1 MNIEPSLS
9 DESNNAPTVA
19 VIGCGP
25 GGMFFLHALATKRKQ
40 LLAAGDFLAFKKLP
54 VVTVFEKSSSPGGVW
69 RSDRNRN
76 IVDETN
82 NNITEDDASTN
93 MYEGLWINGHKEGME
108 FFDYTFNEHFKSP
121 TPAYLP
127 RQRILEYI
135 MARVSMHEDIFQN
148 VLFNTSV
155 LSVTYDRDFQH
166 FVVTAKNSQG
176 TTTTQ
181 FFDKCIWAGGLNG
194 KPKIPSDLVQKLNN
208 FSGQIAHSSSMDRIV
223 SLSPG
228 DNAVRG
234 KRILMVGDSYSA
246 EDLALQCIKLGAEK
260 IYITSRT
267 GEGSAAYMGS
277 WPGNKVEML
286 WYSQIAGVKDDG
298 KTIVFD
304 TLYEEYAVSPV
315 QDISI
320 IILCTGY
327 EPNLHFLDEELRP
340 WKKDEDCGVWC
351 LEDFGEN
358 SEIWRMK
365 ENAMT
370 EALGHVKPSRE
381 LELNSDYIVEN
392 SYRRVL
398 IKNPNMM
405 FIYELTS
412 YPLLE
417 IDVAAWLCLA
427 YITGEQPLPS
437 EDEMIKRNR
446 CELLDSMHELSVR
459 YQIDK
464 NFSEAWSALPS
475 DHWSNDTSSNEYKNY
490 LTEYNSYEIRI
501 LARDMKDAKY
511 PMQMGDIQNLNNTGL
526 ALLQMLCDDC
536 IGRYTLSKCDRET
549 KRWKTFRDIDP
560 SPFRSLLTD
569 VASVPLKD
577 KWLEIDNDGNP
588 MYHNELV

>member
-1 MNIEPSLS
+1 MPWYSLVKH
-9 DESNNAPTVA
+9 DIAVA
-19 VIGCGP
+19 GCGP

-40 LLAAGDFLAFKKLP
+40 LLAAGDTLALKKLP
-54 VVTVFEKSSSPGGVW
+54 IVTVFEKSSSPGGVW

-76 IVDETN
+76 NLNETN
-82 NNITEDDASTN
+82 NVAEKEEEASTN

-108 FFDYTFNEHFKSP
+108 FFDYTFEEHFKSP

-135 MARVSMHEDIFQN
+135 MARVSLHEDIFQN

-155 LSVTYDRDFQH
+155 LSVTYDKEFEH
-166 FVVTAKNSQG
+166 FVVTTQNSHG
-176 TTTTQ
+176 SITTH
-181 FFDKCIWAGGLNG
+181 FFDKCIWASGLNG
-194 KPKIPSDLVQKLNN
+194 KPRIPSDLVRKLEN
-208 FSGQIAHSSSMDRIV
+208 FRGQIAHSSSMDRIV
-223 SLSPG
+223 SLSPC
-228 DNAVRG
+228 DDAVKG

-267 GEGSAAYMGS
+267 GEGSASYMGS
-277 WPGNKVEML
+277 WPGNKVEIL

-298 KTIVFD
+298 KTIMCN
-304 TLYEEYAVSPV
+304 TLYDGFAVSDV
-315 QDISI
+315 KDIFI
-320 IILCTGY
+320 IIFCTGY
-327 EPNLHFLDEELRP
+327 EPNLHFLDEDLRP

-351 LEDFGEN
+351 LEDFGEY
-358 SEIWRMK
+358 SETWRMK
-365 ENAMT
+365 KNAMT
-370 EALGHVKPSRE
+370 EVLGHVKPSRE

-427 YITGEQPLPS
+427 YITGEQRIPS
-437 EDEMIKRNR
+437 EEEMLETNKR
-446 CELLDSMHELSVR
+446 ELLDSMHELSVR
-459 YQIDK
+459 YEIDK
-464 NFSEAWSALPS
+464 NFSDAWCAVPS
-475 DHWSNDTSSNEYKNY
+475 NHWSHDTTSNEYKEY
-490 LTEYNSYEIRI
+490 LHEYNSYEIRI
-501 LARDMKDAKY
+501 LARDMKDANY
-511 PMQMGDIQNLNNTGL
+511 PIQLGDIRNLNKTGL
-526 ALLQMLCDDC
+526 KLLQMLCDDC

-549 KRWKTFRDIDP
+549 RKWKTFRDIDP

-569 VASVPLKD
+569 EASTKLKGR
-577 KWLEIDNDGNP
+577 WLEIDDDGNP
-588 MYHNELV
+588 LHHDYA